1 LQGFSRDQVRRG
13 KTYDTRG
20 LTGSASKKCGFADQS
35 ARAFWSDAVGPAGQ
49 RNGQQLSI
57 YHLNQIYRGDT
68 KPSVRQD
75 VSRMGTSHLKGKFE
89 MKLFCSSL
97 FGQAIKAAAVSA
109 ALMLSVSAG
118 HAQSRPFAGFDGAW
132 SGNGTVSLSDGSTE
146 RIRCRAD
153 YKVNG
158 TGQGLKQS
166 LRCASDS
173 YKFDLSSDVT
183 SQGERI
189 SGNWSEASRNIFGN
203 LQGTAGG
210 GKIDVLVEA
219 PGFTASLML
228 RTNGNRQ
235 TVQISSKGDIKGVS
249 ITMVRS

>member
-1 LQGFSRDQVRRG
+1 MTLFGSG
-13 KTYDTRG
+13 WIG
-20 LTGSASKKCGFADQS
+20 LAVKSA
-35 ARAFWSDAVGPAGQ
+35 AVG
-49 RNGQQLSI
+49 
-57 YHLNQIYRGDT
+57 
-68 KPSVRQD
+68 
-75 VSRMGTSHLKGKFE
+75 
-89 MKLFCSSL
+89 
-97 FGQAIKAAAVSA
+97 A

-132 SGNGTVSLSDGSTE
+132 SGNGTISLSDGTSE

-158 TGQGLKQS
+158 TGLGLKQN

-183 SQGERI
+183 SQGDRI
-189 SGNWSEASRNIFGN
+189 SGNWNETSRNIFGN

-219 PGFTASLML
+219 PGFTASLTL
-228 RTNGNRQ
+228 RTSGNRQ
-235 TVQISSKGDIKGVS
+235 TLQISSKGDIRGVTIS
-249 ITMVRS
+249 MVRS